1 MIKKKLKSNAKK
13 IDLFLKNYLD
23 NQKFSSLIS
32 PMKYGVLSG
41 GKKIRSSIILDT
53 GKLFNLNYK
62 KLVNICAAVECI
74 HSYSLIHDD
83 LPCMDNDAIRRGKPS
98 AHIKYGES
106 TAVLAGNSLLTLA
119 FEIICDRKYQVDT
132 RSKIEIINSLAFCS
146 GHTGI
151 AGGQALDLSF
161 EKKKK
166 KFNQIIDMQKKKTGK
181 LFTFCCYAVG
191 VVAKRNEKE
200 KNNLS
205 LLGEDIGL
213 LFQLADDFLDVR
225 GSSELA
231 GKSTKKDGIQGK
243 STLINLIG
251 YKKAYMFANNLKIK
265 ILRKLKKH
273 GKKAKDLTETIE
285 FILGRNF

>member
-1 MIKKKLKSNAKK
+1 
-13 IDLFLKNYLD
+13 
-23 NQKFSSLIS
+23 
-32 PMKYGVLSG
+32 
-41 GKKIRSSIILDT
+41 
-53 GKLFNLNYK
+53 
-62 KLVNICAAVECI
+62 
-74 HSYSLIHDD
+74 
-83 LPCMDNDAIRRGKPS
+83 
-98 AHIKYGES
+98 
-106 TAVLAGNSLLTLA
+106 
-119 FEIICDRKYQVDT
+119 
-132 RSKIEIINSLAFCS
+132 
-146 GHTGI
+146 
-151 AGGQALDLSF
+151 
-161 EKKKK
+161 
-166 KFNQIIDMQKKKTGK
+166 MQKKKTGK